1 MPAAASVT
9 EILAALPPER
19 RAALAQ
25 VRDVIRKHLPRGFE
39 EAAASGMIT
48 YQVPLSRYPDTYNG
62 QPLWLAALANQKH
75 YMSLYL
81 MSAYGDPAILADLK
95 AGFQAAGKKL
105 DMGKSCV
112 HFRSADDLPLD
123 VIGRIIGRI
132 SVDAWVAMAE
142 AAKGKAK
149 GRKKGR
155 KV

>member
-1 MPAAASVT
+1 MPAPSVT
-9 EILAALPPER
+9 DILAKLPPER
-19 RAALAQ
+19 RAAIAR
-25 VRDVIRKHLPRGFE
+25 VREVIKRNLPRGYE
-39 EAAASGMIT
+39 EGTAPGVIT
-48 YQVPLSRYPDTYNG
+48 YQVPLARYADTYNG

-81 MSAYGDPAILADLK
+81 MSAYGDPTILADLK
-95 AGFQAAGKKL
+95 AGFRAAGKKL

-112 HFRSADDLPLD
+112 HFKSADDLPLD

-132 SVDAWVAMAE
+132 SVDAWVATAE
-142 AAKGKAK
+142 AARRQAK